1 MHHLQQIFVLVLVVG
16 AVGTRAE
23 AQTATQSATQS
34 VTIVVVEVN
43 DLAAPAEARLAPQ
56 PDAER
61 VAAEAPQSTYTFATN
76 GRGKKITGQL
86 GERIRDDFALD
97 VALEAPPMGSSA
109 GFQTLSHTHAV
120 DLMTGTAS
128 GVTHQLDIDY
138 AVSVNDRRS
147 VSEAEV
153 TRTVIYTVTDR

>member
-1 MHHLQQIFVLVLVVG
+1 MHHLRQILVLVLVVG
-16 AVGTRAE
+16 AVGTKAE
-23 AQTATQSATQS
+23 AQTATQSVA
-34 VTIVVVEVN
+34 IVVVEVN

-56 PDAER
+56 PDTER

-86 GERIRDDFALD
+86 GERLGDDVALD

-109 GFQTLSHTHAV
+109 GFRTLSHTHAV

-138 AVSVNDRRS
+138 AASVSDGRS
-147 VSEAEV
+147 ASEAEV